1 MTLNL
6 AHGAKTLGIP
16 RRVTNRSRLLST
28 WLLVLLDALA
38 IVSAAIVAVVLQHA
52 LPGLHDSDAV
62 MTRAFHVS
70 PLLMLT
76 WLLVIAA
83 SGGYSDK
90 YLGAG
95 THEYNRVVAA
105 SLLTASLVGIACYL
119 FRFDLARGFYLLFFL
134 TGTPMLMI
142 ERFLAR
148 RVTHQLRRHR
158 WLTRR
163 VILAGDPDHISD
175 ILTVINRESWL
186 GYYPVGAL
194 VPPGTETDDLGLPV
208 LGVPDD
214 AVSVVEDRDIDLVI
228 FAEGAF
234 KNSRGFRSLAW
245 DLENAHAQMVVV
257 PALTDVSAQRV
268 QVRPVAGLPLVLVES
283 PTAQRAGRWGK
294 RLFDIIGASLVILMA
309 SPVLIA
315 TAIAIKLDDHGPII
329 FTQTRVGKN
338 GKLFGCYKF
347 RSMCVDAE
355 ERLKALQNEGPNSI
369 MFKMARDPR
378 ITRVGHIIRRFSI
391 DELPQLFNVIKGE
404 MSLIGPRPALPK
416 EVAQYASHV
425 NRRLEVRPGMTG
437 LWQVSG
443 RSNLSWE
450 ETVRLDLYY
459 VDNWSMAEDLSILAR
474 TVGAVLFSNGAY

>member
-6 AHGAKTLGIP
+6 AQGAKTLGIP
-16 RRVTNRSRLLST
+16 RRMTRRSRLMSA
-28 WLLVLLDALA
+28 WLLIALDALA
-38 IVSAAIVAVVLQHA
+38 IISAALFALLLQRGLPGVHDSVAVTSHA
-52 LPGLHDSDAV
+52 YAIWPV
-62 MTRAFHVS
+62 
-70 PLLMLT
+70 LMLV
-76 WLLVIAA
+76 WLASIALG
-83 SGGYSDK
+83 GGYTDK
-90 YLGAG
+90 NLGAG
-95 THEYNRVVAA
+95 TREYNRVVAA
-105 SLLTASLVGIACYL
+105 SVLAASLVGIICFL
-119 FRFDLARGFYLLFFL
+119 FRYDLSRGFYLLFFVV
-134 TGTPMLMI
+134 GTPMLII

-163 VILAGDPDHISD
+163 VILAGDPDHVRD

-194 VPPGTETDDLGLPV
+194 VPEGSDTTDLGLPV

-214 AVSVVEDRDIDLVI
+214 AVHVVEERDIDLVI

-234 KNSRGFRSLAW
+234 RNSRGFRSLAW
-245 DLENAHAQMVVV
+245 DLENAHAKMVVV

-268 QVRPVAGLPLVLVES
+268 QVHPVAGLPLVMVES

-294 RLFDIIGASLVILMA
+294 RLFDIVGASMVILMA
-309 SPVLIA
+309 SPILIG
-315 TAIAIKLDDHGPII
+315 TAIAIKLDDHGPVI
-329 FTQTRVGKN
+329 FTQTRVGKG

-378 ITRVGHIIRRFSI
+378 ITRVGHVIRRFSI

-443 RSNLSWE
+443 RSDLSWE

-474 TVGAVLFSNGAY
+474 TVGAVLFSSGAY